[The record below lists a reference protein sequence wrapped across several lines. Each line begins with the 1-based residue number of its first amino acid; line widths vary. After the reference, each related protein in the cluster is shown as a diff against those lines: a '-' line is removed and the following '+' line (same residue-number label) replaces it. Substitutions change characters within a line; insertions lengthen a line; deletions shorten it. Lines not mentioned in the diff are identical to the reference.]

1 MDATTRSIELTRRR
15 ELRRRKILQ
24 NADER
29 LKKLTGFL
37 KENVSHSEDACDK
50 TSDCSSENI
59 GNSKMDDSALE
70 VDLTIGVKESAPQQS
85 ESLHEVDGVY
95 QNENFPKYFLH
106 KNKESEKHRNEN
118 KTNKEILAN
127 KCSSNSIMNYQDN
140 NHVVNETRNLQKEN
154 ESSKEIHYETSNL
167 RSFVV
172 IIFAMLCLTVQ
183 SSLFVVAEMLYIHK
197 GFFRKEFSFFGLF
210 CILEICLSLT
220 SLRKV
225 MPGKHIKIWLLG
237 LQLAG
242 VSSKVLEV
250 CKRLMLGTLEF
261 LTDLAMFLFTL
272 ITVASFYKEKG

>member
-1 MDATTRSIELTRRR
+1 MDATSRRIELTKRR

-37 KENVSHSEDACDK
+37 KENVSHSEDTCDK

-59 GNSKMDDSALE
+59 GNSKIDDSALE
-70 VDLTIGVKESAPQQS
+70 VDLIIGVKESASQ
-85 ESLHEVDGVY
+85 VDGVY

-106 KNKESEKHRNEN
+106 ENKESEKHRNEN
-118 KTNKEILAN
+118 KTNKEMLAN
-127 KCSSNSIMNYQDN
+127 KSSSKSIMDYQDN

-154 ESSKEIHYETSNL
+154 ESSNEIHYETSNL

-197 GFFRKEFSFFGLF
+197 GFFRKVVVRFS
-210 CILEICLSLT
+210 
-220 SLRKV
+220 
-225 MPGKHIKIWLLG
+225 
-237 LQLAG
+237 
-242 VSSKVLEV
+242 
-250 CKRLMLGTLEF
+250 
-261 LTDLAMFLFTL
+261 D
-272 ITVASFYKEKG
+272 